1 MIGEIVDEI
10 KNREKL
16 SKKFIKTKLCI
27 SKCIYIAARF
37 KVKRMILN
45 KKRAFS
51 EKNLTESIG
60 KPKRSIRKMNSFYYY
75 FQEDVGKEDPYVES

>member
-1 MIGEIVDEI
+1 MIGEIVHEI

-16 SKKFIKTKLCI
+16 SRKFKKSKLYI
-27 SKCIYIAARF
+27 NKGIYIAARF

-45 KKRAFS
+45 KKRALS

-60 KPKRSIRKMNSFYYY
+60 KPKRSIWY
-75 FQEDVGKEDPYVES
+75 FVGRWTPFITTFKKS